1 MRIISYIILSL
12 IFAVSASAKGK
23 TDPSFSTK
31 VYMYAISASF
41 NDSTVYITDVQ
52 EVDSAYLVKKTFL
65 GGLKRYTEQLDSYF
79 KEKYGERR
87 TNTVFFKTTR
97 KKAEKQYVK
106 LRKRYTSGDV
116 KLVVLPTGEFTFT
129 AVRPYIE
136 ADEYANMSKKEIKEA
151 KKKKKAEAKA
161 ARQKEK
167 EDKDG
172 AGKPAKVRR
181 KNQGRAGRP
190 GIIPIA
196 MPHDTR
202 HPLLLS
208 GTLATV
214 LAGDIGRTAACLQ
227 LAS

>member
-167 EDKDG
+167 KDKDG
-172 AGKPAKVRR
+172 AGKPAERTK
-181 KNQGRAGRP
+181 KEPEKGGKTEHHP
-190 GIIPIA
+190 
-196 MPHDTR
+196 DR
-202 HPLLLS
+202 H
-208 GTLATV
+208 
-214 LAGDIGRTAACLQ
+214 AA
-227 LAS
+227 

>member
-106 LRKRYTSGDV
+106 LRKRDTSGDV
-116 KLVVLPTGEFTFT
+116 KLGVLPTGEFTFT

-167 EDKDG
+167 KDKDG
-172 AGKPAKVRR
+172 AGKPAERTK
-181 KNQGRAGRP
+181 KEPGQGGKTGHHP
-190 GIIPIA
+190 
-196 MPHDTR
+196 DR
-202 HPLLLS
+202 H
-208 GTLATV
+208 
-214 LAGDIGRTAACLQ
+214 AA
-227 LAS
+227 

>member
-161 ARQKEK
+161 ARQK
-167 EDKDG
+167 
-172 AGKPAKVRR
+172 
-181 KNQGRAGRP
+181 
-190 GIIPIA
+190 
-196 MPHDTR
+196 
-202 HPLLLS
+202 
-208 GTLATV
+208 
-214 LAGDIGRTAACLQ
+214 
-227 LAS
+227 

>member
-161 ARQKEK
+161 ARQKETAP
-167 EDKDG
+167 G
-172 AGKPAKVRR
+172 NRRNVRR

-190 GIIPIA
+190 GIILIA

-214 LAGDIGRTAACLQ
+214 LVGDIGRTAACLQ